1 MNIGYAPNKINYHQ
15 VALIVLSVHRAKG
28 RPWFFTMGRLYNGY
42 VGIMFTIKDTC
53 EGNLWIYNEQEG
65 KPRLPF
71 KTHML
76 YRTVQ
81 YELREEGNSHLTA
94 TLMALRDYVFNIDY
108 SYHIK
113 TLKEFK

>member
-1 MNIGYAPNKINYHQ
+1 MNIGYAPNHVGEHHQ
-15 VALIVLSVHRAKG
+15 VALVVLSVHPAPG
-28 RPWFFTMGRLYNGY
+28 RGWFFTIGRLYNGY
-42 VGIMFTIKDTC
+42 VGILFTIKNVC

-81 YELREEGNSHLTA
+81 YELREGHPRRSA
-94 TLMALRDYVFNIDY
+94 KLMALRDYIFNIDY

-113 TLKEFK
+113 TKKEF